1 MHNRLKKTVVFGLSA
16 CLMLSSLSGC
26 SKKEAEFDPEAAAI
40 TVNGD
45 EISAGLVK
53 FATHYTQALTEDLYK
68 NYMGVSDPMSQDL
81 YGNGSTLGDM
91 IKSQTVATLE
101 NMVLAEQHM
110 EEYSVELTDDEK
122 ATINETAKQFI
133 DDNGEEVLDKMGA
146 TQETVERYLTLRLIQ
161 SKMEP
166 EMSADVDTEVSDDE
180 AAQRKVQYAMFRAE
194 TEAETE
200 EETET
205 ESGSE
210 AATEDER
217 GSEAATEISEETTL
231 AETEAVTETEVL
243 TEKATEAETAALT
256 GETDT
261 KTQSAAETETE
272 TASEAAAEAATEADG
287 TEAATEAAS
296 TEDATEA
303 VSGDAQETETETE
316 TETEDPAMVEA
327 KAKALAKAEELIA
340 KVKAGEDF
348 EMAANEVDPDAACST
363 MTFGSD
369 STSVVEGLIT
379 ATEGLDDGTLVETP
393 IEVDSGYYVAQVV
406 SKLDR
411 DATDQKKTEIVD
423 QRKSDRISELYTQWT
438 DDGEIGENEDVLA
451 QIIFDFS
458 LAQETEA
465 STEAATEAVSEAA
478 ESETGSEA
486 ATEAAESETSSEVT
500 TEAAE
505 SESGTEAAESETG
518 TEATTE
524 AASEASTEAT
534 TEAVTEVTA
543 DATEAQT
550 EAATDATEAATE
562 AVTEAET
569 K

>member
-1 MHNRLKKTVVFGLSA
+1 
-16 CLMLSSLSGC
+16 MLGSLSGC
-26 SKKEAEFDPEAAAI
+26 SKKEAEFDPEATAV

-81 YGNGSTLGDM
+81 YGNGSTMGDM
-91 IKSQTVATLE
+91 IKSQTVTTLE
-101 NMVLAEQHM
+101 NMVLAEQKM
-110 EEYSVELTDDEK
+110 EEYGVELTDDEK
-122 ATINETAKQFI
+122 STISETAKKFL

-161 SKMEP
+161 NKMEP
-166 EMSADVDTEVSDDE
+166 AMSADVDTEVSDDE

-194 TEAETE
+194 TEAESE
-200 EETET
+200 SETET
-205 ESGSE
+205 GSEAESETGSE
-210 AATEDER
+210 AATEVIEETTLVETEGATEVSAAAENSTDAADAKA
-217 GSEAATEISEETTL
+217 EAATE
-231 AETEAVTETEVL
+231 
-243 TEKATEAETAALT
+243 KAAEAETAALT

-261 KTQSAAETETE
+261 KTQSAAQTETE
-272 TASEAAAEAATEADG
+272 SASEAVTDAAAEADG
-287 TEAATEAAS
+287 TEASTEAVTEAAS
-296 TEDATEA
+296 TKAETEA

-348 EMAANEVDPDAACST
+348 ETAANEVDPDAACST

-393 IEVDSGYYVAQVV
+393 IETDSGYYVAQVV

-411 DATDQKKTEIVD
+411 DATDQKKEEIVD
-423 QRKSDRISELYTQWT
+423 QRKSDRISELYTQWK
-438 DDGEIGENEDVLA
+438 DDGEISENEDVLA
-451 QIIFDFS
+451 QITFDFS
-458 LAQETEA
+458 LSQETEA

-486 ATEAAESETSSEVT
+486 ATEAVESE
-500 TEAAE
+500 A
-505 SESGTEAAESETG
+505 GTEV
-518 TEATTE
+518 TTE
-524 AASEASTEAT
+524 AASEAAA
-534 TEAVTEVTA
+534 EAVTEAAA
-543 DATEAQT
+543 DAAEAQT
-550 EAATDATEAATE
+550 EAATDAAEAVTE

>member
-1 MHNRLKKTVVFGLSA
+1 MHNRLKKAVVFGLSA
-16 CLMLSSLSGC
+16 CLMLGSLSGC
-26 SKKEAEFDPEAAAI
+26 SKKEAEFNPEAAAV

-68 NYMGVSDPMSQDL
+68 NYMGVSDPMSQDI
-81 YGNGSTLGDM
+81 YGNGSTMGDM
-91 IKSQTVATLE
+91 IKSQTVTTLE
-101 NMVLAEQHM
+101 NMVLAEQKM
-110 EEYSVELTDDEK
+110 EEYGVELTDDEK
-122 ATINETAKQFI
+122 STISETAKKFL
-133 DDNGEEVLDKMGA
+133 DDNGEEVLEKMGA

-161 SKMEP
+161 NKMEP
-166 EMSADVDTEVSDDE
+166 AMSADVDTEVSDDE

-194 TEAETE
+194 TEAESE
-200 EETET
+200 SETET
-205 ESGSE
+205 GSEAESESGSE
-210 AATEDER
+210 AATEVV
-217 GSEAATEISEETTL
+217 EETTL
-231 AETEAVTETEVL
+231 VETEGATEVSTAAENSTDAAAAEAA

-272 TASEAAAEAATEADG
+272 SVSEAVTDAAAEADG
-287 TEAATEAAS
+287 TEASTEAVTEAAS
-296 TEDATEA
+296 TEAETEA
-303 VSGDAQETETETE
+303 VSGSAQETETE

-393 IEVDSGYYVAQVV
+393 IETDSGYYVAQVV

-411 DATDQKKTEIVD
+411 DATDQKKEEIVD
-423 QRKSDRISELYTQWT
+423 QRKSDRISELYTQWK
-438 DDGEIGENEDVLA
+438 DDGEVSENEDVLA
-451 QIIFDFS
+451 QITFDFS
-458 LAQETEA
+458 LSQETEA

-486 ATEAAESETSSEVT
+486 ATEAGESE
-500 TEAAE
+500 A
-505 SESGTEAAESETG
+505 G

-524 AASEASTEAT
+524 AASEAA
-534 TEAVTEVTA
+534 TEAVTEAAA
-543 DATEAQT
+543 DAAEAQT
-550 EAATDATEAATE
+550 EAATDAAEAVTE

>member
-1 MHNRLKKTVVFGLSA
+1 MHNRLKKAVVFGLSA
-16 CLMLSSLSGC
+16 CLMLGSLSGC
-26 SKKEAEFDPEAAAI
+26 SKKEAEFDPEATAV

-68 NYMGVSDPMSQDL
+68 NYMGVSDPMSQDI
-81 YGNGSTLGDM
+81 YGNGSTMGDM
-91 IKSQTVATLE
+91 IKSQTVTTLE
-101 NMVLAEQHM
+101 NMVLAEQKM
-110 EEYSVELTDDEK
+110 EEYGVELTDDEK
-122 ATINETAKQFI
+122 STISEAAKKFL

-161 SKMEP
+161 NKMEP
-166 EMSADVDTEVSDDE
+166 AMSADVDTEVSDDE

-194 TEAETE
+194 TEAESE
-200 EETET
+200 SETET
-205 ESGSE
+205 GSEAESESGSE
-210 AATEDER
+210 AATEVVEETTLVETEGATEVSAAAENSTDAADAKA
-217 GSEAATEISEETTL
+217 EAATE
-231 AETEAVTETEVL
+231 
-243 TEKATEAETAALT
+243 KAAEAETAALT

-261 KTQSAAETETE
+261 KTQSAAQTETE
-272 TASEAAAEAATEADG
+272 NASEAVTDAAAEADG
-287 TEAATEAAS
+287 TEASTEAVTEAAS
-296 TEDATEA
+296 TEAETEA
-303 VSGDAQETETETE
+303 VSGSAQETETETE

-348 EMAANEVDPDAACST
+348 ETAANEVDPDAACST

-393 IEVDSGYYVAQVV
+393 IETDSGYYVAQVV

-411 DATDQKKTEIVD
+411 DATDQKKEEIVD
-423 QRKSDRISELYTQWT
+423 QRKSDRISELYTQWK
-438 DDGEIGENEDVLA
+438 DDGEISENEDVLA
-451 QIIFDFS
+451 QITFDFS
-458 LAQETEA
+458 LSQETEA

-486 ATEAAESETSSEVT
+486 ATEAVESE
-500 TEAAE
+500 A
-505 SESGTEAAESETG
+505 G

-524 AASEASTEAT
+524 AASEAAA
-534 TEAVTEVTA
+534 EAVTEAAA
-543 DATEAQT
+543 DAAEDQT
-550 EAATDATEAATE
+550 EAATDAAEAVTEAATE
-562 AVTEAET
+562 AET

>member
-1 MHNRLKKTVVFGLSA
+1 MHNRLKKAVVFGLSA
-16 CLMLSSLSGC
+16 CLMLGSLSGC
-26 SKKEAEFDPEAAAI
+26 SKKEAEFDPEATAV

-68 NYMGVSDPMSQDL
+68 NYMGVSDPMSQDI
-81 YGNGSTLGDM
+81 YGNGSTMGDM
-91 IKSQTVATLE
+91 IKSQTVTTLE
-101 NMVLAEQHM
+101 NMVLAEQKM
-110 EEYSVELTDDEK
+110 EEYGVELTDDEK
-122 ATINETAKQFI
+122 STISEAAKKFL

-161 SKMEP
+161 NKMEP
-166 EMSADVDTEVSDDE
+166 AMSADVDTEVSDDE

-194 TEAETE
+194 TEAESE
-200 EETET
+200 SETET
-205 ESGSE
+205 GSEAESETGSE
-210 AATEDER
+210 AATEVVEETTLVETEGATEVSAAAENSTDAADAKA
-217 GSEAATEISEETTL
+217 EAATE
-231 AETEAVTETEVL
+231 
-243 TEKATEAETAALT
+243 KAAEAETAALT

-261 KTQSAAETETE
+261 KTQSAAQTETE
-272 TASEAAAEAATEADG
+272 SASEAVTDAAAEADG
-287 TEAATEAAS
+287 TEASTEAVTEAAS
-296 TEDATEA
+296 TEAETEA
-303 VSGDAQETETETE
+303 VSGSAQETETETE

-348 EMAANEVDPDAACST
+348 ETAANEVDPDAACST

-393 IEVDSGYYVAQVV
+393 IETDSGYYVAQVV
-406 SKLDR
+406 SRLDR
-411 DATDQKKTEIVD
+411 DATDQKKEEIVD
-423 QRKSDRISELYTQWT
+423 QRKSDRISELYTQWK
-438 DDGEIGENEDVLA
+438 DDGEVSENEDVLA
-451 QIIFDFS
+451 QITFDFS
-458 LAQETEA
+458 LSQETEA

-486 ATEAAESETSSEVT
+486 ATEAVESEAV
-500 TEAAE
+500 TEAA
-505 SESGTEAAESETG
+505 
-518 TEATTE
+518 TE
-524 AASEASTEAT
+524 AASEAA
-534 TEAVTEVTA
+534 TEAVTEAAA
-543 DATEAQT
+543 DAAEAQT
-550 EAATDATEAATE
+550 EAATDAAE

>member
-1 MHNRLKKTVVFGLSA
+1 MHNRLKKAVVFGLSA
-16 CLMLSSLSGC
+16 CLMLGSLSGC
-26 SKKEAEFDPEAAAI
+26 SKKEAEFDPEATAV

-81 YGNGSTLGDM
+81 YGNGSTMGDM
-91 IKSQTVATLE
+91 IKSQTVTTLE
-101 NMVLAEQHM
+101 NMVLAEQKM
-110 EEYSVELTDDEK
+110 EEYGVELTDDEK
-122 ATINETAKQFI
+122 STISETAKKFL

-161 SKMEP
+161 NKMEP
-166 EMSADVDTEVSDDE
+166 AMSADVDTEVSDDE

-194 TEAETE
+194 TEAESE
-200 EETET
+200 SETET
-205 ESGSE
+205 GSEAESETGSE
-210 AATEDER
+210 AATEVIEETTLVETEGATEVSAAAENSTDAADAKA
-217 GSEAATEISEETTL
+217 EAATE
-231 AETEAVTETEVL
+231 
-243 TEKATEAETAALT
+243 KAAEAETAALT

-261 KTQSAAETETE
+261 KTQSAAQTETE
-272 TASEAAAEAATEADG
+272 SASEAVTDAAAEADG
-287 TEAATEAAS
+287 TEASTEAVTEAAS
-296 TEDATEA
+296 TEAETEA

-348 EMAANEVDPDAACST
+348 ETAANEVDPDAACST

-393 IEVDSGYYVAQVV
+393 IETDSGYYVAQVV

-411 DATDQKKTEIVD
+411 DATDQKKEEIVD
-423 QRKSDRISELYTQWT
+423 QRKSDRISELYTQWK
-438 DDGEIGENEDVLA
+438 DDGEISENEDVLA
-451 QIIFDFS
+451 QITFDFS
-458 LAQETEA
+458 LSQETEA

-486 ATEAAESETSSEVT
+486 ATEAVESEAGTEVT
-500 TEAAE
+500 TEAA
-505 SESGTEAAESETG
+505 S
-518 TEATTE
+518 
-524 AASEASTEAT
+524 
-534 TEAVTEVTA
+534 
-543 DATEAQT
+543 
-550 EAATDATEAATE
+550 EAATE
-562 AVTEAET
+562 AVTEAAADAAEDQTEAATDAAEAVTEAVTEAET

>member
-1 MHNRLKKTVVFGLSA
+1 MHNRLKKAVVFGLSA
-16 CLMLSSLSGC
+16 CLMLGSLSGC
-26 SKKEAEFDPEAAAI
+26 SKKEAEFDPEATAV

-81 YGNGSTLGDM
+81 YGNGSTMGDM
-91 IKSQTVATLE
+91 IKSQTVTTLE
-101 NMVLAEQHM
+101 NMVLAEQKM
-110 EEYSVELTDDEK
+110 EEYGVELTDDEK
-122 ATINETAKQFI
+122 STISETAKKFL

-161 SKMEP
+161 NKMEP
-166 EMSADVDTEVSDDE
+166 AMSADVDTEVSGDE

-194 TEAETE
+194 TEAESE
-200 EETET
+200 SETET
-205 ESGSE
+205 GSEAESETGSE
-210 AATEDER
+210 AATEVIEETTLVETEGATEVSAAAENSTDAADAKA
-217 GSEAATEISEETTL
+217 EAATE
-231 AETEAVTETEVL
+231 
-243 TEKATEAETAALT
+243 KAAEAETAALT

-261 KTQSAAETETE
+261 KTQSAAQTETE
-272 TASEAAAEAATEADG
+272 SASEAVTDAAAEADG
-287 TEAATEAAS
+287 TEASTEAVTEAAS
-296 TEDATEA
+296 TEAETEA

-348 EMAANEVDPDAACST
+348 ETAANEVDPDAACST

-393 IEVDSGYYVAQVV
+393 IETDSGYYVAQVV

-411 DATDQKKTEIVD
+411 DATDQKKEEIVD
-423 QRKSDRISELYTQWT
+423 QRKSDRISELYTQWK
-438 DDGEIGENEDVLA
+438 DDGEISENEDVLA
-451 QIIFDFS
+451 QITFDFS
-458 LAQETEA
+458 LSQETEA

-486 ATEAAESETSSEVT
+486 ATEAVESE
-500 TEAAE
+500 A
-505 SESGTEAAESETG
+505 GTEV
-518 TEATTE
+518 TTE
-524 AASEASTEAT
+524 AASEAA
-534 TEAVTEVTA
+534 TEAVTEAAA
-543 DATEAQT
+543 DAAEAQT
-550 EAATDATEAATE
+550 EAATDAAEAVTE

>member
-1 MHNRLKKTVVFGLSA
+1 MHNRLKKAVVFGLSA
-16 CLMLSSLSGC
+16 CLMLGSLSGC
-26 SKKEAEFDPEAAAI
+26 SKKEAEFDPEATAV

-81 YGNGSTLGDM
+81 YGNGSTMGDM
-91 IKSQTVATLE
+91 IKSQTVTTLE
-101 NMVLAEQHM
+101 NMVLAEQKM
-110 EEYSVELTDDEK
+110 EEYGVELTDDEK
-122 ATINETAKQFI
+122 STISETAKKFL

-161 SKMEP
+161 NKMEP
-166 EMSADVDTEVSDDE
+166 AMSADVDTEVSDDE

-194 TEAETE
+194 TEAESE
-200 EETET
+200 SETET
-205 ESGSE
+205 GSEAESETGSE
-210 AATEDER
+210 AATEVIEETTLVETEGATEVSAAAENSTDAADAKA
-217 GSEAATEISEETTL
+217 EAATE
-231 AETEAVTETEVL
+231 
-243 TEKATEAETAALT
+243 KAAEAETAALT

-261 KTQSAAETETE
+261 KTQSAAQTETE
-272 TASEAAAEAATEADG
+272 SASEAVTDAAAEADG
-287 TEAATEAAS
+287 TEASTEAVTEAAS
-296 TEDATEA
+296 TKAETEA

-348 EMAANEVDPDAACST
+348 ETAANEVDPDAACST

-393 IEVDSGYYVAQVV
+393 IETDSGYYVAQVV

-411 DATDQKKTEIVD
+411 DATDQKKEEIVD
-423 QRKSDRISELYTQWT
+423 QRKSDRISELYTQWK
-438 DDGEIGENEDVLA
+438 DDGEISENEDVLA
-451 QIIFDFS
+451 QITFDFS
-458 LAQETEA
+458 LSQETEA

-486 ATEAAESETSSEVT
+486 ATEAVESE
-500 TEAAE
+500 A
-505 SESGTEAAESETG
+505 GTEV
-518 TEATTE
+518 TTE
-524 AASEASTEAT
+524 AASEAAA
-534 TEAVTEVTA
+534 EAVTEAAA
-543 DATEAQT
+543 DAAEAQT
-550 EAATDATEAATE
+550 EAATDAAEAVTE

>member
-1 MHNRLKKTVVFGLSA
+1 MHNRLKKAVVFGLSA
-16 CLMLSSLSGC
+16 CLMLGSLSGC
-26 SKKEAEFDPEAAAI
+26 SKKEAEFNPEAAAV

-68 NYMGVSDPMSQDL
+68 NYMGVSDPMSQDI
-81 YGNGSTLGDM
+81 YGNGSTMGDM
-91 IKSQTVATLE
+91 IKSQTVTTLE
-101 NMVLAEQHM
+101 NMVLAEQKM
-110 EEYSVELTDDEK
+110 EEYGVELTDDEK
-122 ATINETAKQFI
+122 STISETAKKFL
-133 DDNGEEVLDKMGA
+133 DDNGEEVLEKMGA

-161 SKMEP
+161 NKMEP
-166 EMSADVDTEVSDDE
+166 AMSADVDTEVSDDE

-194 TEAETE
+194 TEAESE
-200 EETET
+200 SETET
-205 ESGSE
+205 GSEAESESGSE
-210 AATEDER
+210 AATEVV
-217 GSEAATEISEETTL
+217 EETTL
-231 AETEAVTETEVL
+231 AETEGAPEVSTAAENSTDAAAAEAA
-243 TEKATEAETAALT
+243 TEKVAEAETAALT

-272 TASEAAAEAATEADG
+272 SVSEAVTDAAAEADG
-287 TEAATEAAS
+287 TEASTEAVTEAAS
-296 TEDATEA
+296 TEAETEA
-303 VSGDAQETETETE
+303 VSGSAQETETE

-340 KVKAGEDF
+340 KVKAGENF
-348 EMAANEVDPDAACST
+348 ETAANEVDPDAACST

-393 IEVDSGYYVAQVV
+393 IETDSGYYVAQVV
-406 SKLDR
+406 SRLDR
-411 DATDQKKTEIVD
+411 DATDQKKEEIVD
-423 QRKSDRISELYTQWT
+423 QRKSDRISELYTQWK
-438 DDGEIGENEDVLA
+438 DDGEVSENEDVLA
-451 QIIFDFS
+451 QITFDFS
-458 LAQETEA
+458 LSQETEA

-486 ATEAAESETSSEVT
+486 ATEAGESE
-500 TEAAE
+500 A
-505 SESGTEAAESETG
+505 G

-524 AASEASTEAT
+524 AASEAA
-534 TEAVTEVTA
+534 TEAVTEAAA
-543 DATEAQT
+543 DAAEAQT
-550 EAATDATEAATE
+550 EAATDAAEAVTE

>member
-1 MHNRLKKTVVFGLSA
+1 MHNRLKKAVVFGLSA
-16 CLMLSSLSGC
+16 CLMLGSLSGC
-26 SKKEAEFDPEAAAI
+26 SKKEAEFNPEAAAV

-68 NYMGVSDPMSQDL
+68 NYMGVSDPMSQDI
-81 YGNGSTLGDM
+81 YGNGSTMGDM
-91 IKSQTVATLE
+91 IKSQTVTTLE
-101 NMVLAEQHM
+101 NMVLAEQKM
-110 EEYSVELTDDEK
+110 EEYGVELTDDEK
-122 ATINETAKQFI
+122 STISETAKKFL
-133 DDNGEEVLDKMGA
+133 DDNGEEVLEKMGA

-161 SKMEP
+161 NKMEP
-166 EMSADVDTEVSDDE
+166 AMSADVDTEVSDDE

-194 TEAETE
+194 TEAESE
-200 EETET
+200 SETET
-205 ESGSE
+205 GSEAESESESGSE
-210 AATEDER
+210 AATEVV
-217 GSEAATEISEETTL
+217 EETTL
-231 AETEAVTETEVL
+231 VETEGATEVSTAAENSTDAAAAEAA

-272 TASEAAAEAATEADG
+272 SVSEAVTDAAAEADG
-287 TEAATEAAS
+287 TEASTEAVTEAAS
-296 TEDATEA
+296 TEAETEA
-303 VSGDAQETETETE
+303 VSGSAQETETETE

-340 KVKAGEDF
+340 KVKAGENF
-348 EMAANEVDPDAACST
+348 ETAANEVDPDAACST

-393 IEVDSGYYVAQVV
+393 IETDSGYYVAQVV

-411 DATDQKKTEIVD
+411 DATDQKKEEIVD
-423 QRKSDRISELYTQWT
+423 QRKSDRISELYTQWK
-438 DDGEIGENEDVLA
+438 DDGEVSENEDVLA
-451 QIIFDFS
+451 QITFDFS
-458 LAQETEA
+458 LSQETEA

-486 ATEAAESETSSEVT
+486 ATEAGESE
-500 TEAAE
+500 A
-505 SESGTEAAESETG
+505 G

-524 AASEASTEAT
+524 AASEAA
-534 TEAVTEVTA
+534 TEAVTEAAA
-543 DATEAQT
+543 DAAEAQT
-550 EAATDATEAATE
+550 EAATDAAEAVTE

>member
-1 MHNRLKKTVVFGLSA
+1 MHNRLKKAVVFGLSA
-16 CLMLSSLSGC
+16 CLMLGSLSGC
-26 SKKEAEFDPEAAAI
+26 SKKEAEFDPEATAV

-68 NYMGVSDPMSQDL
+68 NYMGVSDPMSQDI
-81 YGNGSTLGDM
+81 YGNGSTMGDM
-91 IKSQTVATLE
+91 IKSQTVTTLE
-101 NMVLAEQHM
+101 NMVLAEQKM
-110 EEYSVELTDDEK
+110 EEYGVELTDDEK
-122 ATINETAKQFI
+122 STISETAKKFL

-161 SKMEP
+161 NKMEP
-166 EMSADVDTEVSDDE
+166 AMSADVDTEVSDDE

-194 TEAETE
+194 TEAESE
-200 EETET
+200 SETET
-205 ESGSE
+205 GSEAESETGSE
-210 AATEDER
+210 AATEVIEETTLVETEGATEVSAAAENSTDAADAKA
-217 GSEAATEISEETTL
+217 EAATE
-231 AETEAVTETEVL
+231 
-243 TEKATEAETAALT
+243 KAAEAETAALT

-261 KTQSAAETETE
+261 KTQSAAQTETE
-272 TASEAAAEAATEADG
+272 SASEAVTDAAAEADG
-287 TEAATEAAS
+287 TEASTEAVTEAAS
-296 TEDATEA
+296 TEAETEA
-303 VSGDAQETETETE
+303 ASGDAQETETETE

-348 EMAANEVDPDAACST
+348 ETAANEVDPDAACST

-393 IEVDSGYYVAQVV
+393 IETDSGYYVAQVV

-411 DATDQKKTEIVD
+411 DATDQKKEEIVD
-423 QRKSDRISELYTQWT
+423 QRKSDRISELYTQWK
-438 DDGEIGENEDVLA
+438 DDGEISENEDVLA
-451 QIIFDFS
+451 QITFDFS
-458 LAQETEA
+458 LSQETEA

-486 ATEAAESETSSEVT
+486 ATEAVESEAGTEVT
-500 TEAAE
+500 TEAA
-505 SESGTEAAESETG
+505 S
-518 TEATTE
+518 
-524 AASEASTEAT
+524 
-534 TEAVTEVTA
+534 
-543 DATEAQT
+543 
-550 EAATDATEAATE
+550 EAATE
-562 AVTEAET
+562 AVTEAAADAAEDQTEAAADAAEAVTEAATEAET

>member
-1 MHNRLKKTVVFGLSA
+1 MHNRLKKAVVFGLSA
-16 CLMLSSLSGC
+16 CLMLGSLSGC
-26 SKKEAEFDPEAAAI
+26 SKKEAEFDPEATAV

-81 YGNGSTLGDM
+81 YGNGSTMGDM
-91 IKSQTVATLE
+91 IKSQTVTTLE
-101 NMVLAEQHM
+101 NMVLAEQKM
-110 EEYSVELTDDEK
+110 EEYGVELTDDEK
-122 ATINETAKQFI
+122 STISETAKKFL

-161 SKMEP
+161 NKMEP
-166 EMSADVDTEVSDDE
+166 AMSADVDTEVSDDE

-194 TEAETE
+194 TEAESE
-200 EETET
+200 SETET
-205 ESGSE
+205 GSEAESETGSE
-210 AATEDER
+210 AATEVIEETTLVETEGATEVSAAAENSTDAADAKA
-217 GSEAATEISEETTL
+217 EAATE
-231 AETEAVTETEVL
+231 
-243 TEKATEAETAALT
+243 KAAEAETAALT

-261 KTQSAAETETE
+261 KTQSAAQTETE
-272 TASEAAAEAATEADG
+272 SASEAVTDAAAEADG
-287 TEAATEAAS
+287 TEASTEAVTEAAS
-296 TEDATEA
+296 TEAETEA

-348 EMAANEVDPDAACST
+348 ETAANEVDPDAACST

-393 IEVDSGYYVAQVV
+393 IETDSGNYVAQVV

-411 DATDQKKTEIVD
+411 DATDQKKEEIVD
-423 QRKSDRISELYTQWT
+423 QRKSDRISELYTQWK
-438 DDGEIGENEDVLA
+438 DDGEISENEDVLA
-451 QIIFDFS
+451 QITFDFS
-458 LAQETEA
+458 LSQETEA

-486 ATEAAESETSSEVT
+486 ATEAVESE
-500 TEAAE
+500 A
-505 SESGTEAAESETG
+505 GTEV
-518 TEATTE
+518 TTE
-524 AASEASTEAT
+524 AASEAA
-534 TEAVTEVTA
+534 TEAVTEAAA
-543 DATEAQT
+543 DAAEAQT
-550 EAATDATEAATE
+550 EAATDAAEAVTE

>member
-1 MHNRLKKTVVFGLSA
+1 MHNRLKKAVVFGLSA
-16 CLMLSSLSGC
+16 CLMLGSLSGC
-26 SKKEAEFDPEAAAI
+26 SKKEAEFDPEATAV

-81 YGNGSTLGDM
+81 YGNGSTMGDM
-91 IKSQTVATLE
+91 IKSQTVTTLE
-101 NMVLAEQHM
+101 NMVLAEQKM
-110 EEYSVELTDDEK
+110 EEYGVELTDDEK
-122 ATINETAKQFI
+122 STISETAKKFL

-161 SKMEP
+161 NKMEP
-166 EMSADVDTEVSDDE
+166 AMSADVDTEVSDDE

-194 TEAETE
+194 TEAESE
-200 EETET
+200 SETET
-205 ESGSE
+205 GSEAESETGSE
-210 AATEDER
+210 AATEVIEETTLVETEGATEVSAAAENSTDAADAKA
-217 GSEAATEISEETTL
+217 EAATE
-231 AETEAVTETEVL
+231 
-243 TEKATEAETAALT
+243 KAAEAETAALT

-261 KTQSAAETETE
+261 KTQSAAQTETE
-272 TASEAAAEAATEADG
+272 SASEAVTDAAAEADG
-287 TEAATEAAS
+287 TEASTEAVTEAAS
-296 TEDATEA
+296 TKAETEA

-348 EMAANEVDPDAACST
+348 ETAANEVDPDAACST

-393 IEVDSGYYVAQVV
+393 IETDSGYYVAQVV

-411 DATDQKKTEIVD
+411 DATDQKKEEIVD
-423 QRKSDRISELYTQWT
+423 QRKSDRISELYTQWK
-438 DDGEIGENEDVLA
+438 DDGEISENEDVLA
-451 QIIFDFS
+451 QITFDFS
-458 LAQETEA
+458 LSQETEA

-486 ATEAAESETSSEVT
+486 ATEAVESE
-500 TEAAE
+500 A
-505 SESGTEAAESETG
+505 GTEV
-518 TEATTE
+518 TTE
-524 AASEASTEAT
+524 AASEAA
-534 TEAVTEVTA
+534 TEAVTEAAA
-543 DATEAQT
+543 DAAEAQT
-550 EAATDATEAATE
+550 EAATDAAEAVTE

>member
-1 MHNRLKKTVVFGLSA
+1 MHNRLKKAVVFGLSA
-16 CLMLSSLSGC
+16 CLMLGSLSGC
-26 SKKEAEFDPEAAAI
+26 SKKEAEFNPEAAAV

-68 NYMGVSDPMSQDL
+68 NYMGVSDPMSQDI
-81 YGNGSTLGDM
+81 YGNGSTMGDM
-91 IKSQTVATLE
+91 IKSQTVTTLE
-101 NMVLAEQHM
+101 NMVLAEQKM
-110 EEYSVELTDDEK
+110 EEYGVELTDDEK
-122 ATINETAKQFI
+122 STISETAKKFL
-133 DDNGEEVLDKMGA
+133 DDNGEEVLEKMGA

-161 SKMEP
+161 NKMEP
-166 EMSADVDTEVSDDE
+166 AMSADVDTEVSDDE

-194 TEAETE
+194 TEAESE
-200 EETET
+200 SETET
-205 ESGSE
+205 GSEAESGSE
-210 AATEDER
+210 AATEVV
-217 GSEAATEISEETTL
+217 EETTL
-231 AETEAVTETEVL
+231 VETEGATEVSTAAENSTDAAAAEAA

-272 TASEAAAEAATEADG
+272 SVSEAVTDAAAEADG
-287 TEAATEAAS
+287 TEASTEAVTEAAS
-296 TEDATEA
+296 TEAETEA
-303 VSGDAQETETETE
+303 VSGSAQETETETE

-348 EMAANEVDPDAACST
+348 EAAANEVDPDAACST

-393 IEVDSGYYVAQVV
+393 IETDSGYYVAQVV

-411 DATDQKKTEIVD
+411 DATDQKKEEIVD
-423 QRKSDRISELYTQWT
+423 QRKSDRISELYTQWK
-438 DDGEIGENEDVLA
+438 DDGEVSENEDVLA
-451 QIIFDFS
+451 QITFDFS
-458 LAQETEA
+458 LSQETEA

-486 ATEAAESETSSEVT
+486 ATEAGESE
-500 TEAAE
+500 A
-505 SESGTEAAESETG
+505 G

-524 AASEASTEAT
+524 AASEAA
-534 TEAVTEVTA
+534 TEAVTEAAA
-543 DATEAQT
+543 DAAEAQT
-550 EAATDATEAATE
+550 EAATDAAE

>member
-1 MHNRLKKTVVFGLSA
+1 
-16 CLMLSSLSGC
+16 MLGSLSGC
-26 SKKEAEFDPEAAAI
+26 SKKEAEFDPEATAV

-81 YGNGSTLGDM
+81 YGNGSTMGDM
-91 IKSQTVATLE
+91 IKSQTVTTLE
-101 NMVLAEQHM
+101 NMVLAEQKM
-110 EEYSVELTDDEK
+110 EEYGVELTDDEK
-122 ATINETAKQFI
+122 STISETAKKFL

-161 SKMEP
+161 NKMEP
-166 EMSADVDTEVSDDE
+166 AMSADVDTEVSDDE

-194 TEAETE
+194 TEAESE
-200 EETET
+200 SETET
-205 ESGSE
+205 GSEAESETGSE
-210 AATEDER
+210 AATEVIEETTLVETEGATEVSAAAENSTDAADAKA
-217 GSEAATEISEETTL
+217 EAATE
-231 AETEAVTETEVL
+231 
-243 TEKATEAETAALT
+243 KAAEAETAALT

-261 KTQSAAETETE
+261 KTQSAAQTETE
-272 TASEAAAEAATEADG
+272 SASEAVTDAAAEADG
-287 TEAATEAAS
+287 TEASTEAVTEAAS
-296 TEDATEA
+296 TEAETEA

-348 EMAANEVDPDAACST
+348 ETAANEVDPDAACST

-393 IEVDSGYYVAQVV
+393 IETDSGYYVAQVV

-411 DATDQKKTEIVD
+411 DATDQKKEEIVD
-423 QRKSDRISELYTQWT
+423 QRKSDRISELYTQWK
-438 DDGEIGENEDVLA
+438 DDGEISENEDVLA
-451 QIIFDFS
+451 QITFDFS
-458 LAQETEA
+458 LSQETEA

-486 ATEAAESETSSEVT
+486 ATEAVESE
-500 TEAAE
+500 A
-505 SESGTEAAESETG
+505 GTEV
-518 TEATTE
+518 TTE
-524 AASEASTEAT
+524 AASEAA
-534 TEAVTEVTA
+534 TEAVTEAAA
-543 DATEAQT
+543 DAAEAQT
-550 EAATDATEAATE
+550 EAATDAAEAVTE

>member
-1 MHNRLKKTVVFGLSA
+1 MHNRLKKAVVFGLSA
-16 CLMLSSLSGC
+16 CLMLGSLSGC
-26 SKKEAEFDPEAAAI
+26 SKKEAEFDPEATAV

-81 YGNGSTLGDM
+81 YGNGST
-91 IKSQTVATLE
+91 IKSQTVTTLE
-101 NMVLAEQHM
+101 NMVLAEQKM
-110 EEYSVELTDDEK
+110 EEYGVELTDDEK
-122 ATINETAKQFI
+122 STISETAKKFL

-161 SKMEP
+161 NKMEP
-166 EMSADVDTEVSDDE
+166 AMSADVDTEVSDDE

-194 TEAETE
+194 TEAESE
-200 EETET
+200 SETET
-205 ESGSE
+205 GSEAESETGSE
-210 AATEDER
+210 AATEVIEETTLVETEGATEVSAAAENSTDAADAKA
-217 GSEAATEISEETTL
+217 EAATE
-231 AETEAVTETEVL
+231 
-243 TEKATEAETAALT
+243 KAAEAETAALT

-261 KTQSAAETETE
+261 KTQSAAQTETE
-272 TASEAAAEAATEADG
+272 SASEAVTDAAAEADG
-287 TEAATEAAS
+287 TEASTEAVTEAAS
-296 TEDATEA
+296 TEAETEA

-348 EMAANEVDPDAACST
+348 ETAANEVDPDAACST

-393 IEVDSGYYVAQVV
+393 IETDSGYYVAQVV

-411 DATDQKKTEIVD
+411 DATDQKKEEIVD
-423 QRKSDRISELYTQWT
+423 QRKSDRISELYTQWK
-438 DDGEIGENEDVLA
+438 DDGEISENEDVLA
-451 QIIFDFS
+451 QITFDFS
-458 LAQETEA
+458 LSQETEA

-486 ATEAAESETSSEVT
+486 ATEAVESE
-500 TEAAE
+500 A
-505 SESGTEAAESETG
+505 GTEV
-518 TEATTE
+518 TTE
-524 AASEASTEAT
+524 AASEAA
-534 TEAVTEVTA
+534 TEAVTEAAA
-543 DATEAQT
+543 DAAEAQT
-550 EAATDATEAATE
+550 EAATDAAEAVTE

>member
-1 MHNRLKKTVVFGLSA
+1 MHNRLKKAVVFGLSA
-16 CLMLSSLSGC
+16 CLMLGSLSGC
-26 SKKEAEFDPEAAAI
+26 SKKEAEFNPEAAAV

-68 NYMGVSDPMSQDL
+68 NYMGVSDPMSQDI
-81 YGNGSTLGDM
+81 YGNGSTMGDM
-91 IKSQTVATLE
+91 IKSQTVTTLE
-101 NMVLAEQHM
+101 NMVLAEQKM
-110 EEYSVELTDDEK
+110 EEYGVELTDDEK
-122 ATINETAKQFI
+122 STISETAKKFL
-133 DDNGEEVLDKMGA
+133 DDNGEEVLEKMGA

-161 SKMEP
+161 NKMEP
-166 EMSADVDTEVSDDE
+166 AMSADVDTEVSDDE

-194 TEAETE
+194 TEAESE
-200 EETET
+200 SETET
-205 ESGSE
+205 GSEAESGSE
-210 AATEDER
+210 AATEVV
-217 GSEAATEISEETTL
+217 EETTL
-231 AETEAVTETEVL
+231 VETEGATEVSTAAENSTDAAAAEAA

-272 TASEAAAEAATEADG
+272 SVSEAVTDAAAEADG
-287 TEAATEAAS
+287 TEASTEAVTEAAS
-296 TEDATEA
+296 TEAETEA
-303 VSGDAQETETETE
+303 VSGSAQETETETE

-340 KVKAGEDF
+340 KVKAGENF
-348 EMAANEVDPDAACST
+348 ETAANEVDPDAACST

-393 IEVDSGYYVAQVV
+393 IETDSGYYVAQVV

-411 DATDQKKTEIVD
+411 DATDQKKEEIVD
-423 QRKSDRISELYTQWT
+423 QRKSDRISELYTQWK
-438 DDGEIGENEDVLA
+438 DDGEVSENEDVLA
-451 QIIFDFS
+451 QITFDFS
-458 LAQETEA
+458 LSQETEA

-486 ATEAAESETSSEVT
+486 ATEAGESE
-500 TEAAE
+500 A
-505 SESGTEAAESETG
+505 G

-524 AASEASTEAT
+524 AASEAA
-534 TEAVTEVTA
+534 TEAVTEAAA
-543 DATEAQT
+543 DAAEAQT
-550 EAATDATEAATE
+550 EAATDAAEAVTE

>member
-1 MHNRLKKTVVFGLSA
+1 MHNRLKKAVVFGLSA
-16 CLMLSSLSGC
+16 CLMLGSLSGC
-26 SKKEAEFDPEAAAI
+26 SKKEAEFNPEAAAV

-68 NYMGVSDPMSQDL
+68 NYMGVSDPMSQDI
-81 YGNGSTLGDM
+81 YGNGSTMGDM
-91 IKSQTVATLE
+91 IKSQTVTTLE
-101 NMVLAEQHM
+101 NMVLAEQKM
-110 EEYSVELTDDEK
+110 EEYGVELTDDEK
-122 ATINETAKQFI
+122 STISETAKKFL
-133 DDNGEEVLDKMGA
+133 DDNGEEVLEKMGA

-161 SKMEP
+161 NKMEP
-166 EMSADVDTEVSDDE
+166 AMSADVDTEVSDDE

-194 TEAETE
+194 TEAESE
-200 EETET
+200 SETET
-205 ESGSE
+205 GSEAESESGSE
-210 AATEDER
+210 AATEVV
-217 GSEAATEISEETTL
+217 EETTL
-231 AETEAVTETEVL
+231 VETEGATEVSTAAENSTDAAAAEAA

-272 TASEAAAEAATEADG
+272 SVSEAVTDAAAEADG
-287 TEAATEAAS
+287 TEASTEAVTEAAS
-296 TEDATEA
+296 TEAETEA
-303 VSGDAQETETETE
+303 VSGSAQETETE

-393 IEVDSGYYVAQVV
+393 IETDSGYYVAQVV

-411 DATDQKKTEIVD
+411 DATDQKKEEIVD
-423 QRKSDRISELYTQWT
+423 QRKSDRISELYTQWK
-438 DDGEIGENEDVLA
+438 DDGEVSENEDVLA
-451 QIIFDFS
+451 QITFDFS
-458 LAQETEA
+458 LSQETEA

-486 ATEAAESETSSEVT
+486 ATEAGESE
-500 TEAAE
+500 A
-505 SESGTEAAESETG
+505 GTEAE

-524 AASEASTEAT
+524 AASEAA
-534 TEAVTEVTA
+534 TEAVTEAAA
-543 DATEAQT
+543 DAAEAQT
-550 EAATDATEAATE
+550 EAATDAAEAVTE

>member
-1 MHNRLKKTVVFGLSA
+1 MHNRLKKAVVFGLSA
-16 CLMLSSLSGC
+16 CLMLGSLSGC
-26 SKKEAEFDPEAAAI
+26 SKKEAEFDPEAAAV

-81 YGNGSTLGDM
+81 YGNGSTMGDM
-91 IKSQTVATLE
+91 IKSQTVTTLE
-101 NMVLAEQHM
+101 NMVLAEQKM
-110 EEYSVELTDDEK
+110 EEYGVELTDDEK
-122 ATINETAKQFI
+122 STISETAKKFL

-161 SKMEP
+161 NKMEP

-194 TEAETE
+194 TEAESE
-200 EETET
+200 SETET
-205 ESGSE
+205 GSE
-210 AATEDER
+210 AESETGSEVATEV
-217 GSEAATEISEETTL
+217 IEETTL
-231 AETEAVTETEVL
+231 VETEGATEVSTAEDSTEAAKTAASKAEAV

-261 KTQSAAETETE
+261 KTQSAAQTETE
-272 TASEAAAEAATEADG
+272 TASEAATEAAADAAAETE
-287 TEAATEAAS
+287 TEAATEAAT

-348 EMAANEVDPDAACST
+348 ETAANEVDPDAACST

-393 IEVDSGYYVAQVV
+393 IETDSGYYVAQVI

-411 DATDQKKTEIVD
+411 DATDQKKEEIVD
-423 QRKSDRISELYTQWT
+423 QRKSDRINELYTQWK
-438 DDGEIGENEDVLA
+438 DDGEISENEDVLA
-451 QIIFDFS
+451 QITFDFS
-458 LAQETEA
+458 LSQETEA

-478 ESETGSEA
+478 ESETGTEAATEVAESETGSEASTEA
-486 ATEAAESETSSEVT
+486 ATEAASEAAAQAV
-500 TEAAE
+500 TEAA
-505 SESGTEAAESETG
+505 TEAAK
-518 TEATTE
+518 
-524 AASEASTEAT
+524 
-534 TEAVTEVTA
+534 
-543 DATEAQT
+543 AQT
-550 EAATDATEAATE
+550 EAATDAAEAVTEAATE
-562 AVTEAET
+562 AET